1 MENYNLKS
9 IDRSLNRIANHYAY
23 KDKQKESTINNI
35 WSLLN
40 SSRIIE
46 IFHFLSLIAIFK
58 FILLFLHIIKS
69 NHFQLPIFKEI
80 GSWKWLNL
88 LNISLYPIYEFLVYF
103 FVFLFIITAINVTT
117 RHTSFTLGAI
127 GDIAEKYF
135 VIVFNIIGIIFMAN
149 YIFQFNHELSLSL
162 KHTDLPMFFTITMLI
177 FYFICV
183 PIMTWSESKRINS
196 HYR

>member
-1 MENYNLKS
+1 MENYNLKN
-9 IDRSLNRIANHYAY
+9 IDRSLNTIASHYVY
-23 KDKQKESTINNI
+23 KDKQKESNINNI

-58 FILLFLHIIKS
+58 FILLFFHIIKS

-88 LNISLYPIYEFLVYF
+88 LNLVYF
-103 FVFLFIITAINVTT
+103 FVFLLIITVINVTT
-117 RHTSFTLGAI
+117 RHTSFTLGTI

-149 YIFQFNHELSLSL
+149 YIFLFNHELSSAL
-162 KHTDLPMFFTITMLI
+162 KRLNLPIVITIGMLG
-177 FYFICV
+177 FYFIII
-183 PIMTWSESKRINS
+183 PILTWSETKS
-196 HYR
+196 HYRN

>member
-9 IDRSLNRIANHYAY
+9 IDRSLNTIASHYAY

>member
-9 IDRSLNRIANHYAY
+9 INKSLSTIASHYENTH
-23 KDKQKESTINNI
+23 KQKESTISNI

-46 IFHFLSLIAIFK
+46 IFHILSLIAIFK
-58 FILLFLHIIKS
+58 FILVFFHVIKS
-69 NHFQLPIFKEI
+69 SHFQLPIFKEI
-80 GSWKWLNL
+80 GSWKWLTL
-88 LNISLYPIYEFLVYF
+88 LNVSIYPIYEFLVYF
-103 FVFLFIITAINVTT
+103 FIFLSVITAINITT
-117 RHTSFTLGAI
+117 RYTAFTLGAI

-149 YIFQFNHELSLSL
+149 YIFQFNSELSLAIKNTEFSTFL
-162 KHTDLPMFFTITMLI
+162 SIFLFI
-177 FYFICV
+177 FYFICF
-183 PIMTWSESKRINS
+183 PIMSWSEIKRMES

>member
-162 KHTDLPMFFTITMLI
+162 KHTNLPMFFTITMLI

-183 PIMTWSESKRINS
+183 PIMTWSESKRMES

>member
-1 MENYNLKS
+1 MERNNLKN
-9 IDRSLNRIANHYAY
+9 IDRSLNIIANHFAY

-46 IFHFLSLIAIFK
+46 IFHILSLIAFFK
-58 FILLFLHIIKS
+58 FILLFLNIIKS
-69 NHFQLPIFKEI
+69 NQFQLPIFKEI

-88 LNISLYPIYEFLVYF
+88 LNVSLYPIYEFLVYF
-103 FVFLFIITAINVTT
+103 FIFLLIITAINVIT
-117 RHTSFTLGAI
+117 RYTSFTLGAI

-135 VIVFNIIGIIFMAN
+135 VIVFNVIGIIFMAN

-162 KHTDLPMFFTITMLI
+162 KHTDLTGFLTTTMFI
-177 FYFICV
+177 FYFICI
-183 PIMTWSESKRINS
+183 PIMSWSETKA
-196 HYR
+196 

>member
-9 IDRSLNRIANHYAY
+9 INKSLSTIASHYENTH
-23 KDKQKESTINNI
+23 KQKESTISNI

-46 IFHFLSLIAIFK
+46 IFHILSLIAIFK
-58 FILLFLHIIKS
+58 FILVFFHVIKS
-69 NHFQLPIFKEI
+69 SHFQLPIFKEI

-135 VIVFNIIGIIFMAN
+135 VIIFNIIGIIFMAN

-162 KHTDLPMFFTITMLI
+162 KNTDLPMFFTITMLI

-183 PIMTWSESKRINS
+183 PIMTWSESKRMKS

>member
-9 IDRSLNRIANHYAY
+9 IDRSLNTIASHYAY
-23 KDKQKESTINNI
+23 KDKQKESAINNI

-46 IFHFLSLIAIFK
+46 IFHILSLIAIFK

-103 FVFLFIITAINVTT
+103 FIFLFIITAINVTT

-135 VIVFNIIGIIFMAN
+135 VIVFNVIGIIFMTN
-149 YIFQFNHELSLSL
+149 YIFQFNDELSLSL
-162 KHTDLPMFFTITMLI
+162 KHTDFPMFFTISMLI

-183 PIMTWSESKRINS
+183 PIMTWSETKRINS

>member
-9 IDRSLNRIANHYAY
+9 IDRSLNTIASHYAY

-58 FILLFLHIIKS
+58 FILLFLHIIKGS
-69 NHFQLPIFKEI
+69 HFQLPIFKEI

-149 YIFQFNHELSLSL
+149 YIFQFNRELSLSL

-183 PIMTWSESKRINS
+183 PIMTWSESKRIKS
-196 HYR
+196 R

>member
-1 MENYNLKS
+1 MENYNLKN
-9 IDRSLNRIANHYAY
+9 IDRSLNTIASHYVY
-23 KDKQKESTINNI
+23 KDKQKESNINNI

-58 FILLFLHIIKS
+58 FILLFFHIIKS
-69 NHFQLPIFKEI
+69 NRFQLPIFKEI

-103 FVFLFIITAINVTT
+103 FVFLLIITVINVTT
-117 RHTSFTLGAI
+117 RHTSFTLGTI

-149 YIFQFNHELSLSL
+149 YIFLFNHELSSAL
-162 KHTDLPMFFTITMLI
+162 KRLNLPIVITIGMLG
-177 FYFICV
+177 FYFIII
-183 PIMTWSESKRINS
+183 PILTWSETKS
-196 HYR
+196 HYRN